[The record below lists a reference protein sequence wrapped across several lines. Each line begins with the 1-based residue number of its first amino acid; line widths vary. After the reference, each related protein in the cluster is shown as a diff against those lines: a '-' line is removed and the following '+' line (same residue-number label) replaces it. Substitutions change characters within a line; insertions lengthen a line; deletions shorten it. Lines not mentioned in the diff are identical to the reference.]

1 MINFRILYRT
11 IGTLLFI
18 EAVMM
23 FVCFIMAMAYG
34 EDDRIAMGVSF
45 VVVSVIAIAMRI
57 HGRHSGSS
65 LNRRESFL
73 IVATTWIVFSLLG
86 MLPLLLSGYVTSVT
100 DAFFE
105 TMSGF
110 TTTGTSLI
118 SDIDKWPH
126 SLLFWRTLTQW
137 VGGLGIVFF
146 TLAILPSSGNNGVRL
161 FSAEVTGPTHERL
174 HPRIRTTVKWLFSLY
189 AILTLLCAVAL
200 YFCGVDWFDSINHA
214 MATTATGGFSTH
226 SDGIMFFNSAAVEY
240 VIAAFMLVSGISF
253 YMLYV
258 MFQRRSLRPIKQS
271 GELRFYLIS
280 ILIISVMTAICL
292 YIFGH
297 YDIERAIRSAV
308 FNVIS
313 MQSGTGF
320 NSDNF
325 QFWWRPLWLL
335 LFFVMITGGCA
346 GSTSGGIKTVRMLTL
361 IKVATNQFQHMI
373 HPNLVRPIRI
383 NGNILG
389 APVIRSLLAFVIWYL
404 IIIVI
409 AVLIFTAM
417 GIKFQDAFNIVIS
430 CMSNVGAAA
439 GPVYSPMES
448 ILEMNDGGKWL
459 CSALMLAGRLEI
471 FPLLL
476 PLAPS
481 FWKKN

>member
-271 GELRFYLIS
+271 CELRF
-280 ILIISVMTAICL
+280 
-292 YIFGH
+292 
-297 YDIERAIRSAV
+297 
-308 FNVIS
+308 
-313 MQSGTGF
+313 
-320 NSDNF
+320 
-325 QFWWRPLWLL
+325 
-335 LFFVMITGGCA
+335 
-346 GSTSGGIKTVRMLTL
+346 
-361 IKVATNQFQHMI
+361 
-373 HPNLVRPIRI
+373 
-383 NGNILG
+383 
-389 APVIRSLLAFVIWYL
+389 
-404 IIIVI
+404 
-409 AVLIFTAM
+409 
-417 GIKFQDAFNIVIS
+417 
-430 CMSNVGAAA
+430 
-439 GPVYSPMES
+439 
-448 ILEMNDGGKWL
+448 
-459 CSALMLAGRLEI
+459 
-471 FPLLL
+471 
-476 PLAPS
+476 
-481 FWKKN
+481 